1 MYILNILNIM
11 SKKQDVARWRN
22 LTKGR
27 IAMMAG
33 NITNILHSLPENK
46 PLSQTEINNLIQIR
60 KDLKECAEEITKLDL
75 RMQDIRRKI
84 LIQ

>member
-1 MYILNILNIM
+1 M

-33 NITNILHSLPENK
+33 NITNILHSLPESK
-46 PLSQTEINNLIQIR
+46 PISQTEINNLIQIR
-60 KDLKECAEEITKLDL
+60 KDLNGVLSNWDTVTEIVLSKLNN
-75 RMQDIRRKI
+75 
-84 LIQ
+84 

>member
-1 MYILNILNIM
+1 M
-11 SKKQDVARWRN
+11 SKKQDTARWRN

-46 PLSQTEINNLIQIR
+46 PISQTEINNLIQIR
-60 KDLKECAEEITKLDL
+60 KDLNSVLSNWDTVTEIVLSKLNN
-75 RMQDIRRKI
+75 
-84 LIQ
+84 

>member
-1 MYILNILNIM
+1 M

-46 PLSQTEINNLIQIR
+46 PISQTEINNLIQIR
-60 KDLKECAEEITKLDL
+60 KDLNSVLSNWDTVTEIVLSKLNN
-75 RMQDIRRKI
+75 
-84 LIQ
+84 